1 MSAYM
6 HRQERSFLTRMIM
19 NVYRE
24 ERGQGNI
31 CYFDENSEYF
41 PGAKRGFCC
50 LLLDLL
56 VKGTV
61 FSNIPLTS
69 GTFQL
74 FDQDTRVN
82 DS

>member
-1 MSAYM
+1 M
-6 HRQERSFLTRMIM
+6 HRQERSLLARMIM
-19 NVYRE
+19 KVYSE

-41 PGAKRGFCC
+41 PGAQRGLCC

-74 FDQDTRVN
+74 FDQDKRIN
-82 DS
+82 YS